1 MESTPPAGA
10 PIGGGPVLGLLSRGL
25 ELWLR
30 QQCDTIE
37 ALEIQLEG
45 SATQLLRGRLDGV
58 RLRARGVVFQRLEF
72 EQVELRSDPIR
83 VRMGALLRG
92 RSFQLEEAFRIQGV
106 VVFSAAGL
114 RRTLG
119 TPEWHGLGDQMAE
132 ELLGITPLGDL
143 RIEDDRLIL
152 QANLAPG
159 DPPLERA
166 VRVRAVEGT
175 LELRSEPPPAPQGQP
190 SKEATAAAEAAEA
203 AEPAQAEAATL
214 SLPMDPNVQLERAA
228 LGGGLLELHGSARVL
243 P

>member
-1 MESTPPAGA
+1 M
-10 PIGGGPVLGLLSRGL
+10 LGLLSRGL

-72 EQVELRSDPIR
+72 EQVELRSDPIQ
-83 VRMGALLRG
+83 VRMGALLRS
-92 RSFQLEEAFRIQGV
+92 RSFQLEEAFSIQGL

-119 TPEWHGLGDQMAE
+119 TPEWHALGDQVAE

-175 LELRSEPPPAPQGQP
+175 LELRSEPPAPPQGQP
-190 SKEATAAAEAAEA
+190 TEEAAEEADRA
-203 AEPAQAEAATL
+203 AEPAEADAAIL
-214 SLPMDPNVQLERAA
+214 RLPMDPNVQLERAA
-228 LGGGLLELHGSARVL
+228 LGGGLLELHGGARVL

>member
-1 MESTPPAGA
+1 MDGSPEAGA
-10 PIGGGPVLGLLSRGL
+10 PAAGGPVLGLLSRGL

-37 ALEIQLEG
+37 SLDIQLEG
-45 SATQLLRGRLDGV
+45 SAAQLLRGRLDGV

-72 EQVELRSDPIR
+72 EQVELRSDPIQ
-83 VRMGALLRG
+83 VRMGSLLRS
-92 RSFQLEEAFRIQGV
+92 RSFQLEDAFSIRGL

-119 TPEWHGLGDQMAE
+119 SPAWHSLGDQVAE
-132 ELLGITPLGDL
+132 EMLGITPLGDL

-152 QANLAPG
+152 GASLGPG

-175 LELRSEPPPAPQGQP
+175 LELQSEPPRPLQA
-190 SKEATAAAEAAEA
+190 EDAAAAC
-203 AEPAQAEAATL
+203 L
-214 SLPMDPNVQLERAA
+214 RLPMDPNVQLEHAA
-228 LGGGLLELHGSARVL
+228 LGGGLLELHGGARVL

>member
-1 MESTPPAGA
+1 MDSTPAAGT
-10 PIGGGPVLGLLSRGL
+10 PEGGGPVLGLLSRGL

-45 SATQLLRGRLDGV
+45 SAAQLLRGRLEGV
-58 RLRARGVVFQRLEF
+58 RLKARGVVFQRLEF
-72 EQVELRSDPIR
+72 EQVELRSDPIQ
-83 VRMGALLRG
+83 VRIGALLRS
-92 RSFQLEEAFRIQGV
+92 RSFQLEEAFTIRGL

-119 TPEWHGLGDQMAE
+119 TPQWHELGDQVAE
-132 ELLGITPLGDL
+132 ELLGISPLGDL
-143 RIEDDRLIL
+143 RIEEDRLIL

-175 LELRSEPPPAPQGQP
+175 LELRSELPEASEAELPP
-190 SKEATAAAEAAEA
+190 SEASS
-203 AEPAQAEAATL
+203 L
-214 SLPMDPNVQLERAA
+214 RLPMDPNVQLERAA
-228 LGGGLLELHGSARVL
+228 LGGGLLELHGGARVL

>member
-1 MESTPPAGA
+1 
-10 PIGGGPVLGLLSRGL
+10 
-25 ELWLR
+25 
-30 QQCDTIE
+30 
-37 ALEIQLEG
+37 
-45 SATQLLRGRLDGV
+45 
-58 RLRARGVVFQRLEF
+58 
-72 EQVELRSDPIR
+72 
-83 VRMGALLRG
+83 
-92 RSFQLEEAFRIQGV
+92 
-106 VVFSAAGL
+106 
-114 RRTLG
+114 
-119 TPEWHGLGDQMAE
+119 MAE

-203 AEPAQAEAATL
+203 AEPAQAEAAQAEAATL
-214 SLPMDPNVQLERAA
+214 RLPMDPNVQLERAA
-228 LGGGLLELHGSARVL
+228 LGGGLLELHGGARVL

>member
-1 MESTPPAGA
+1 M
-10 PIGGGPVLGLLSRGL
+10 LGLLSRGL

-37 ALEIQLEG
+37 TLEIQLEG
-45 SATQLLRGRLDGV
+45 SASQLLRGRLDGV

-72 EQVELRSDPIR
+72 EQVELRSDPIQ
-83 VRMGALLRG
+83 VRMGSLLRS
-92 RSFQLEEAFRIQGV
+92 RSFQLERAFSIRGL

-119 TPEWHGLGDQMAE
+119 SPEWHSLGDLMAE

-143 RIEDDRLIL
+143 RIEEDRLIL
-152 QANLAPG
+152 QAHLGAN

-175 LELRSEPPPAPQGQP
+175 LELRSESPDSLPAEPTDGDGDG
-190 SKEATAAAEAAEA
+190 ARDWDGDLDRGGEAAC
-203 AEPAQAEAATL
+203 L
-214 SLPMDPNVQLERAA
+214 RLPMDPNVELERAA
-228 LGGGLLELHGSARVL
+228 LGGGLLELHGGARVL